1 MTQNRRLS
9 LKREAL
15 TELST
20 DELAVVNGA
29 ADAITTGNTVCQVVN
44 TITYATMTYCYTCG
58 A

>member
-15 TELST
+15 AELST
-20 DELAVVNGA
+20 EELAVVNGA
-29 ADAITTGNTVCQVVN
+29 ADAITTGNAVCQIVN
-44 TITYATMTYCYTCG
+44 TVTYATMTYCYTCE